1 LRPPAVFGE
10 APRIDVALPPPPRKP
25 IQELLTTNYELLTSD
40 LKGKRMIIVMEQGAT
55 DAQINHVINLVREMG
70 LKEHPI
76 RGTERTVIACIGDER
91 KVQKENLEN
100 SPGVEQVM
108 PVLAKYKMASKQ
120 FKKERSVIS
129 LGGSLG
135 ASAGGKKVALIAGP
149 CSVESREQLLHCAT
163 AVKEA
168 GATALRGGA
177 FKPRTSPYEFQGL
190 GEEGLKILAEARDK
204 TGLAVVTEVMAVD
217 QVDLV
222 CKYADVLQ
230 IGARNMQNYNLLT
243 AVGKCSKTVLLKR
256 GLSSTLEE
264 FLLAAEYIIAGGN
277 PNVILCE
284 RGIRTFET
292 YCRNTLPLAIVPE
305 VHRISHLPIVIDP
318 SQGTGHAHLVP
329 DMCKAAIAAGAD
341 GLIIEAHDDPEHA
354 LTDGAQSITPKT
366 LKDIM
371 PTLKKIALAVDRD
384 I

>member
-1 LRPPAVFGE
+1 MIV
-10 APRIDVALPPPPRKP
+10 VM
-25 IQELLTTNYELLTSD
+25 QE
-40 LKGKRMIIVMEQGAT
+40 GAT
-55 DAQINHVINLVREMG
+55 DAQISHVTQLIRELG
-70 LKEHPI
+70 LKEHVI
-76 RGTERTVIACIGDER
+76 KGTERTVIAAIGDDR
-91 KVQKENLEN
+91 AKNKENIEN
-100 SPGVEQVM
+100 APAVEKVM
-108 PVLAKYKMASKQ
+108 PVLAKYKMASREV
-120 FKKERSVIS
+120 KKDRTIVQ
-129 LGGSLG
+129 LGGTLG
-135 ASAGGKKVALIAGP
+135 ATVGGKKVCIIAGP
-149 CSVESREQLLHCAT
+149 CSVESREQLLLCAKE
-163 AVKEA
+163 VKEA

-217 QVDLV
+217 QVALV

-230 IGARNMQNYNLLT
+230 VGARNMQNYNLLM
-243 AVGKCSKTVLLKR
+243 AVGEQKKPVLLKR
-256 GLSSTLEE
+256 GLSATLDE
-264 FLLAAEYIIAGGN
+264 FLLAGEYIMSRGN

-305 VHRISHLPIVIDP
+305 VHRISHLPIVVDP

-366 LKDIM
+366 LVETMKV
-371 PTLKKIALAVDRD
+371 LRRIAAAVERE